1 MPSASASVHV
11 TRDKNHLA
19 WDPSI
24 PPVASVG
31 SGDVVEFDCLDASN
45 GQITADSTTATLDE
59 LVFEQ
64 VDQVTGPIEVAGAEP
79 GDTLQ
84 VDLLDFT
91 PADWGW
97 TASIPGFGL
106 LADDFPDGNL
116 KITRFAPDADQV
128 EFWPGVRI
136 PLAPFCG
143 EIGVAP
149 ETGPRSTIPPDVFG
163 GNMDTRHLVAGSALF
178 LPVFHAGARFSIGD
192 GHATQGD
199 GEVSGTAI
207 ETPMRALV
215 RLTVRKDLHVTGPEF
230 IAAPDPHAALR
241 NGARYATDG
250 IGPDLMT
257 AARDALHRMI
267 EWMGR
272 EHDLE
277 PMQAYLL
284 CSVAID
290 LRISEIVDV
299 PNFVVTAHCPLGIF
313 D

>member
-1 MPSASASVHV
+1 MSSASPSAHI

-19 WDPSI
+19 WDPAI
-24 PPVASVG
+24 PPVATVA
-31 SGDVVEFDCLDASN
+31 SGEVVEFDCLDASN
-45 GQITADSTTATLDE
+45 GQITADATTETLVT
-59 LVFEQ
+59 LVFDE
-64 VDQVTGPIEVAGAEP
+64 VDQVTGPVEVAGAEA

-106 LADDFPDGNL
+106 LADEFPDGHL
-116 KITRFAPDADQV
+116 KITRLEARAKHV

-143 EIGVAP
+143 EVGVAP
-149 ETGPRSTIPPDVFG
+149 ETGPRSTIPPDLFG
-163 GNMDTRHLVAGSALF
+163 GNMDTRHLVAGSTLF

-207 ETPMRALV
+207 ETPMRAVV

-230 IAAPDPHAALR
+230 IAAPDPHAELR

-257 AARDALHRMI
+257 AARDALRRMI
-267 EWMGR
+267 EWLGR
-272 EHDLE
+272 EHGLE

-284 CSVAID
+284 SSVSVD

-299 PNFVVTAHCPLGIF
+299 PNFVVTAYCPLGIF